1 MDGMDKIL
9 ERISADA
16 QAEADRIL
24 AQARDQARE
33 IRERY
38 ALQAQREAQA
48 ILERGRREAARLAER
63 LDGAA
68 QLERGRAELAAK
80 QEMVEEAFRLALKEL
95 RELPREDYVSLLVG
109 LAARASSTGREEL
122 IFSQT
127 DRATVGKA
135 VVQAANRMLRGG
147 KLTLS
152 QECRSM
158 EGGFVLRGDGMEV
171 NCGLAAM
178 LRWERER
185 LAVDVAGVLFP

>member
-135 VVQAANRMLRGG
+135 V
-147 KLTLS
+147 
-152 QECRSM
+152 